1 MRFVLSSLLALALAS
16 AHLQAGDEAF
26 KDDAVNTAR
35 ETYTRKLEQA
45 ETDELRRT
53 VAQAYIDVLKQAQ
66 EAAREEGDIGEVIR
80 LETEIQRV
88 TPPSPEEAI
97 RKTPLAELRI
107 LGGGFR
113 VQTLEDHGKAFIK
126 GDYTWRNLPESL
138 VGRPYTQVRTGGH
151 NARLIVQLREK
162 GAVQVA
168 TSSPDKLLT
177 DGWVKSGLTF
187 GCNHH
192 KFTEMVVLTRV
203 FEKGQRI
210 KLDQDGP
217 SGTVVILPPKKK

>member
-1 MRFVLSSLLALALAS
+1 MRFVLTSLLAVALS
-16 AHLQAGDEAF
+16 ITHLRADDSNF
-26 KDDAVNTAR
+26 NDDAVNTAR
-35 ETYTRKLEQA
+35 DTYTRKLEEA
-45 ETDELRRT
+45 DSDEARRD
-53 VAQAYIDVLKQAQ
+53 VAQAYIDALKKAQ
-66 EAAREEGDIGEVIR
+66 DTAREDGDIREVIR

-88 TPPSPEEAI
+88 TPLSPEDAV
-97 RKTPLAELRI
+97 RKTPLADLRVY
-107 LGGGFR
+107 GGGFR
-113 VQTLEDHGKAFIK
+113 VRSLEDHGKAFIK
-126 GDYTWRNLPESL
+126 GDYTWRNLPEAL
-138 VGRPYTQVRTGGH
+138 VGRPYTQVRTGGY

-177 DGWVKSGLTF
+177 DGWVKSGMTF